1 MEPQTFCLAREFQGA
16 ASRKFCE
23 GVEGDPG
30 EEAMAELRAVTA
42 RERQSSEIGS
52 FKAAIRKSSVAEFDS
67 TNELMQLSRRRMLKV
82 YIFIQIYIL
91 SLLGGY

>member
-1 MEPQTFCLAREFQGA
+1 
-16 ASRKFCE
+16 
-23 GVEGDPG
+23 
-30 EEAMAELRAVTA
+30 MAA

-52 FKAAIRKSSVAEFDS
+52 FKAAISKSSVAELDS